1 MLRSHLN
8 SVPPGFRDVAIATIN
23 ATSTNPREFSAPCN
37 FEKSPQLFCN
47 FDESSRRGLLQ
58 SVVIRQQTHLF
69 CSEDAADV
77 DCQRLTFRLP
87 TKITE
92 KANVAN
98 LVFVAIFSD
107 IKKRLETNLAAF
119 WTNLSNQML
128 PASARFAFSLPSHLS
143 LRPCSVNGCSRGAA
157 RQLTDANEQCCF
169 HGLITYLLHGLI
181 TYLLLF
187 CFIFKELSLTILFS
201 FLFLCLS
208 LGIGYSLSQCISSP
222 SSRTLSIQNILHI
235 KNS

>member
-1 MLRSHLN
+1 MNPPRPTSVPI

-37 FEKSPQLFCN
+37 FEKSLQLFCN

-128 PASARFAFSLPSHLS
+128 PAQSCEREVCFLPAVTPLSAS
-143 LRPCSVNGCSRGAA
+143 
-157 RQLTDANEQCCF
+157 
-169 HGLITYLLHGLI
+169 
-181 TYLLLF
+181 
-187 CFIFKELSLTILFS
+187 LFS
-201 FLFLCLS
+201 ERL
-208 LGIGYSLSQCISSP
+208 Q
-222 SSRTLSIQNILHI
+222 
-235 KNS
+235 